1 VRDFGCMAEVVG
13 VGGGFGC
20 MAEVVGVGGEFGC
33 AGAPASALAS
43 EGCRLCIVAP
53 RALLTL
59 C

>member
-1 VRDFGCMAEVVG
+1 MAEVVG